1 MDPKK
6 EALVEHLL
14 LQGAINIEGLD
25 PSTGETLYTV
35 TDKMQ
40 EVSPDIYYELKQQFE
55 DHLFE
60 LAKMGPIVMQWKI
73 RL

>member
-1 MDPKK
+1 MNPKK

-40 EVSPDIYYELKQQFE
+40 EVSPDIYYEIKQQFE

-60 LAKMGPIVMQWKI
+60 LAKVGPIAMQWKI